1 MRGRTHIPAMTG
13 AHTTS
18 AAELP
23 AAWLR
28 KSAPV
33 PAQVREFLH
42 QGAAFAWSDDLWVI
56 AWGEA
61 EKTSVPDPARPSFY
75 APDFFLS
82 DPEPWRIYPQTAAVS
97 PDGLARH
104 LGGGACARHWR
115 GFDEDAFATVFGRV
129 QDALRAGK
137 LHKAVPAVFETSDG
151 APGEAEKER
160 ALRALANLPS
170 GLMPYGCWDEEG
182 GILGS
187 SPELLFADDGVEIRT
202 MAVAGT
208 ARADTVPDAM
218 MDDPKEIAEHRLVL
232 EDLETQLAPLGR
244 VTRGATRPWRIGIL
258 SHLRTD
264 LRLSPDAAVDFR
276 DLVGKL
282 HPTPAVGISP
292 RGAWREWIRRLDPAL
307 RGRFA
312 APFGLLLPGGVS
324 RCVVAIRNAQ
334 WDRAG
339 IRCGAGCGLVQGS
352 KLGRELAELRL
363 KLAATRGN
371 LGLL

>member
-1 MRGRTHIPAMTG
+1 MTG
-13 AHTTS
+13 ANAT
-18 AAELP
+18 AATELS

-28 KSAPV
+28 KSAP
-33 PAQVREFLH
+33 AAGHVRDFLQ
-42 QGAAFAWSDDLWVI
+42 QGAAFAWSDDLWII
-56 AWGEA
+56 AWGLA
-61 EKTSVPDPARPSFY
+61 EKSSVPDPARPSFY

-82 DPEPWRIYPQTAAVS
+82 DPAPWRIYPQAAAVS

-104 LGGGACARHWR
+104 LTGAAGARCWR
-115 GFDEDAFATVFGRV
+115 GFDEAAFAAVFSRV
-129 QDALRAGK
+129 QDALLAGE
-137 LHKAVPAVFETSDG
+137 LRKAVPAVFETGDR
-151 APGEAEKER
+151 APDEGEKER
-160 ALRALANLPS
+160 ALRALANLPA
-170 GLMPYGCWDEEG
+170 GLMPYGCWDDEG
-182 GILGS
+182 GILGA

-218 MDDPKEIAEHRLVL
+218 MDDPKELAEHRLVL
-232 EDLETQLAPLGR
+232 QDLETQLAPLGR

-264 LRLSPDAAVDFR
+264 LRLAPEAPVGFL
-276 DLVGKL
+276 DLIGKL

-292 RGAWREWIRRLDPAL
+292 RGAWREWIRQLDPVP

-324 RCVVAIRNAQ
+324 RCMVAIRNAQ
-334 WDRAG
+334 WDRKT
-339 IRCGAGCGLVQGS
+339 IRCGAGCGLVKRSNLQ
-352 KLGRELAELRL
+352 REIAELRL